1 MSEAAGSLEKGKS
14 KQSVG
19 EFVRKTQEE
28 LGRTTFP
35 SADDVR
41 KTTMIVVINVLF
53 FAVFLFVIDKFWAYI
68 LDGLTWAINRIAA
81 L

>member
-19 EFVRKTQEE
+19 EFARKTREE

-41 KTTMIVVINVLF
+41 KTTIIVIINVLF
-53 FAVFLFVIDKFWAYI
+53 FAVFLFVVDKFWVYI
-68 LDGLTWAINRIAA
+68 LEGLGWVVNKVVA